1 MNIHYVINAIM
12 HVSFTYY
19 FFYKNQCN
27 QNVQEVTTYF
37 TIAMIKSKLFCLSG
51 RCGASQ
57 IQIQNVPSLAT
68 AGSISL
74 FKSTQ
79 VI

>member
-12 HVSFTYY
+12 HKFPLHIL
-19 FFYKNQCN
+19 FFYKNQCS

-57 IQIQNVPSLAT
+57 IQIQNVLSLAT
-68 AGSISL
+68 AGRY
-74 FKSTQ
+74 FF
-79 VI
+79 V